1 MNGSSG
7 KASLKVWG
15 NPENSKVVIY
25 IDRQAYDAIF
35 RHGAVNPKR
44 EVVGILLGNVSEES
58 TDRYRVDIVG
68 IVKSDFAPGNQTQ
81 AQFTHEVWLQLV
93 ESAQRE
99 YPSQKVVGWYHTH
112 PGFGAFM
119 SDDDVNSHRVAFSHP
134 WHVAA
139 VCDPIKNELCF
150 FGWDGP
156 EIKAIQ
162 GFYTYEI
169 PVKKPEP
176 LARPERV
183 APQSNM
189 PALLIPVLAIFL
201 VLFTVLGLTFTV
213 WLPGEQKKEE
223 SSAPAM
229 ISSLSVSKDFIFW
242 GTTMDTIPVQLS
254 FTGEGNISWQLL
266 SNPSWIKLEVD
277 GIPIEN
283 KVLQSINASNPVT
296 INVTPLRTGLEPGD
310 YQGEITFSYGNSG
323 ELKVPTFMAVAAPV
337 QPPTAPLPTPT
348 FQIISVKDTGGDNII
363 KGNDTISVWVRNIG
377 DVEGKA
383 EVTVDEVPI
392 TFSDPAWEIIDLPP
406 ARLIPAKGE
415 PIEFMFRLEPKK
427 KRSGAVSNFIFKV
440 WIIDD
445 SGKRNNTE
453 DDSYEQEFK
462 QP

>member
-1 MNGSSG
+1 MNGSSD

-15 NPENSKVVIY
+15 NPENNKVVIY
-25 IDRQAYDAIF
+25 LDRRAYDAIF

-68 IVKSDFAPGNQTQ
+68 IVKSDSAPGNQTQ

-189 PALLIPVLAIFL
+189 PALLIPVLSIFL

-223 SSAPAM
+223 NPTPSILYAAP
-229 ISSLSVSKDFIFW
+229 DFLFLR
-242 GTTMDTIPVQLS
+242 TTNTAPLQLS
-254 FTGEGNISWQLL
+254 YKGSGNTSWQLL
-266 SNPSWIKLEVD
+266 ANPSWVKLETN
-277 GIPIEN
+277 N
-283 KVLQSINASNPVT
+283 KQLEIGAPYTIDASNPVT
-296 INVTPLRTGLEPGD
+296 INVTPVRNGLEPAVYMDSIVFGYGD
-310 YQGEITFSYGNSG
+310 NS
-323 ELKVPTFMAVAAPV
+323 ELRVPTFMAVPEPPV
-337 QPPTAPLPTPT
+337 QLPATPT
-348 FQIISVKDTGGDNII
+348 SATPRFQIVSVKETGGDNII
-363 KGNDTISVWVRNIG
+363 KGNDTISVWVRNTG
-377 DVEGKA
+377 NVEGNA

-392 TFSDPAWEIIDLPP
+392 TFSDPAWEIIDSPP
-406 ARLIPAKGE
+406 ARLIPANGT
-415 PIEFMFRLEPKK
+415 PVEFTFRLDLKK
-427 KRSGAVSNFIFKV
+427 KRSGAISNFIFKV
-440 WIIDD
+440 WSVED
-445 SGKRNNTE
+445 SGKANNTE
-453 DDSYEQEFK
+453 DDWYEQEFK